1 MTVIGYS
8 VTFLPVKRS
17 QLRGFMHSFTVSVQ
31 EQAEG
36 VAALC
41 TTPHKEAVELLTKS
55 NISDSLTD
63 KFTDYEESR

>member
-1 MTVIGYS
+1 MIGYLIA
-8 VTFLPVKRS
+8 FLPVKRS
-17 QLRGFMHSFTVSVQ
+17 QLPGFVHSFSVSVQ

-36 VAALC
+36 VEALC

>member
-1 MTVIGYS
+1 M
-8 VTFLPVKRS
+8 P
-17 QLRGFMHSFTVSVQ
+17 GFVHSFTVSVQ

-36 VAALC
+36 VEALC